1 MSLRSCNYV
10 RISVDQPGQYVHPA
24 YAPVHLL
31 NMLFTPEE
39 QRFASAVSR
48 VAYDNPFAPERIES
62 ERVAL
67 GDSFS
72 ESGAVWAPD
81 GAHLTPQQ
89 FHRERPNVIRLRDL
103 SWHLAAALRTRLDQ
117 KPSQLRDDELL
128 LYEDLCLYALYA
140 RYELSLYELAIDES
154 GQARKVGFFPAF
166 KRDFERLLVEPGL
179 TLPSGL
185 NAATALAFFFQIRRA
200 FHYIFRYLLGVSRP
214 VAELR
219 AETWHSVFTHDLRRY
234 RTSVYRYM
242 ADIPTLIVGPSGT
255 GKDLVAQAI
264 GYSRYVA
271 FDENALRFVEP
282 FISQFHALNVSAL
295 SHGVIESE
303 LFGHR
308 RGAFTGALEDRQGW
322 LEICGPD
329 GSVFLDEI
337 GELGTELQVKFL
349 RVLQTRAFQRIGE
362 TKPRMFLGKL
372 LAATHR
378 DLDRGLQEGW
388 FREDLYYRL
397 CADRIQTPTLRE
409 RIAADASELFLM
421 VSVLSERI
429 AGAEYG
435 PALAKE
441 VMHWIESELGQA
453 YAWPGNVREL
463 EQCVRNVLVR
473 KRYRP
478 AERAKAGAPLDQALL
493 DSRLSS
499 EALLDRYAALIY
511 RETQSYV
518 ETGRRLGLDRR
529 TVKERADRGSVLL
542 RET

>member
-1 MSLRSCNYV
+1 MYF
-10 RISVDQPGQYVHPA
+10 GVHFMD
-24 YAPVHLL
+24 
-31 NMLFTPEE
+31 MLFTQEE
-39 QRFASAVSR
+39 RRFATAVSR
-48 VAYDNPFAPERIES
+48 VAYDNPFSPERIES
-62 ERVAL
+62 ERIAL

-72 ESGAVWAPD
+72 ESGAVWTPD
-81 GAHLTPQQ
+81 GAHLTAAQ
-89 FHRERPNVIRLRDL
+89 FHRERPNVIRLRDS
-103 SWHLAAALRTRLDQ
+103 SWHTACALRGRLDQ
-117 KPSQLRDDELL
+117 KRSELRDDDLL
-128 LYEDLCLYALYA
+128 LYEDLCLYALFA

-166 KRDFERLLVEPGL
+166 KRDFERLLVEPRL

-214 VAELR
+214 IAELR

-234 RTSVYRYM
+234 RTSVYRHM

-264 GYSRYVA
+264 GYSRYLA
-271 FDENALRFVEP
+271 FDESALRFVET
-282 FISQFHALNVSAL
+282 FTSQFHALNVSAL
-295 SHGVIESE
+295 SRGVIESE

-322 LEICGPD
+322 LELCGPD

-378 DLDRGLQEGW
+378 NLDRGLQEGW

-409 RIAADASELFLM
+409 RIAADPNELLLM
-421 VSVLSERI
+421 IAVLSERI

-441 VMHWIESELGQA
+441 VTHWVEKELGRG
-453 YAWPGNVREL
+453 YGWPGNVREL

-478 AERAKAGAPLDQALL
+478 AERQPTSTPLDQALL
-493 DSRLSS
+493 DSQLSS
-499 EALLDRYAALIY
+499 EALLDHYAALVY
-511 RETQSYV
+511 RETESYV

-529 TVKERADRGSVLL
+529 TVKERADRGKAGR
-542 RET
+542 REA

>member
-1 MSLRSCNYV
+1 M
-10 RISVDQPGQYVHPA
+10 
-24 YAPVHLL
+24 
-31 NMLFTPEE
+31 
-39 QRFASAVSR
+39 
-48 VAYDNPFAPERIES
+48 
-62 ERVAL
+62 
-67 GDSFS
+67 
-72 ESGAVWAPD
+72 
-81 GAHLTPQQ
+81 
-89 FHRERPNVIRLRDL
+89 
-103 SWHLAAALRTRLDQ
+103 SWHAAQALRARLAE
-117 KPSQLRDDELL
+117 KPHDLNAGELL
-128 LYEDLCLYALYA
+128 LYEDLCLYALFA

-154 GQARKVGFFPAF
+154 GQPRKVGFFPAF

-179 TLPSGL
+179 PLPSGL

-200 FHYIFRYLLGVSRP
+200 FHYIFRYLLGISRP
-214 VAELR
+214 IAELR

-234 RTSVYRYM
+234 RSSVHRHM

-264 GYSRYVA
+264 GYSRYLA

-282 FISQFHALNVSAL
+282 FTSQFHALNVSAL
-295 SHGVIESE
+295 SRGVIESE

-322 LEICGPD
+322 LEMCGPD

-337 GELGTELQVKFL
+337 GDLGTELQVKFL
-349 RVLQTRAFQRIGE
+349 RVLQTREFQRIGE

-378 DLDRGLQEGW
+378 DLDQGLQEGW

-397 CADRIQTPTLRE
+397 CADRISTPTLRE
-409 RIAADASELFLM
+409 RIAAEPDELALM

-435 PALAKE
+435 PALGKE
-441 VMHWIESELGQA
+441 VRQWVEQELGVA
-453 YAWPGNVREL
+453 YPWPGNVREL

-478 AERAKAGAPLDQALL
+478 AERRPTLSGLDQALL
-493 DSRLSS
+493 NSQLGS
-499 EALLDRYAALIY
+499 EALLDRYAALVY

-529 TVKERADRGSVLL
+529 TVKERADRGA
-542 RET
+542 R